1 MASANDTYTSGTSE
15 VPHQNEED
23 PDDSLLD
30 ADDEEDEEIE
40 KRSKHRL
47 KQKK

>member
-1 MASANDTYTSGTSE
+1 MDDTITSGTSE

-30 ADDEEDEEIE
+30 ADDEEVKEIE
-40 KRSKHRL
+40 KRSR
-47 KQKK
+47 QC